1 MENKTEELELVGEP
15 MDDEPMEFRPEVR
28 DTFTGSG
35 CTEFNKMLAN
45 KSRKFDGTTIQR
57 YRPKPTQPEQ
67 RWYNYSYPE
76 DIVHDRKKKKKRGGL
91 FCSYKPDWE

>member
-1 MENKTEELELVGEP
+1 MRNKTEELELDGEP
-15 MDDEPMEFRPEVR
+15 MMEFKPEVR
-28 DTFTGSG
+28 DIFTGTG
-35 CTEFNKMLAN
+35 FTPLNKVLAN

-76 DIVHDRKKKKKRGGL
+76 DNVHDRKKKRGGL